1 MMKIYSQELGH
12 PECAGNIRW
21 GYHAPMQRL
30 TIGNIRWAEACEKER
45 EYDLA

>member
-1 MMKIYSQELGH
+1 MMKIYSQKWDH
-12 PECAGNIRW
+12 PESAGNIRW

-30 TIGNIRWAEACEKER
+30 TIEGEEACEKER